1 MRSHLSIHPFHP
13 HERAAADGTQPQ
25 QAAAAA
31 AMSRPTPAADA
42 EEAPPAPATP
52 APTSDPS
59 WSRAA
64 RYVRTTM
71 LSSSAS
77 RREPAAPSSATAK
90 AADLTKANTFATPRD
105 PSPGAASAAAAAA
118 NAKEMQAKTSALA
131 AAREAAAAAI
141 HHEGWMVRYGRRKIG
156 RSFFHTRYFVL
167 ESKLLAYYKKK
178 PKDSMVP
185 LKSLLI
191 DGNCRVEDR
200 GLKTHHGQMIYVL
213 CVYNKK
219 EKEHQITMGA
229 YDIEDALAWKKK
241 IEQIIDQQ
249 DSMADKNR
257 KAFASMDF
265 DTELGGQ
272 FAFSDHDSAAEEE
285 EERPILTRRTT
296 IGNGPPESI
305 RDWTN
310 EPDIGS
316 NQNEP
321 SQFSSKKNW
330 RLLRCQNGLRIFE
343 ELLEVDYLARS
354 CSRAMRAVGVVEATC
369 EAIFGLVMSMD
380 VTRYEWDCSFRY
392 GSLVEEVDGH
402 TAIIYHKLQLHW
414 CPMLVW
420 PRDLCYVRYWR
431 RNDDGS
437 YVVLFRSVDH
447 PNCGRQRG
455 YVRAFIESGGFKIT
469 PLKCRN
475 GRPRTQVQHLMQIDL
490 KGWLLN
496 YSASF
501 QYHTLLQ
508 IQNCVAGLREYFSQT
523 DECHIAPRIPVME
536 KMFDPSADQKN
547 PQPRAIDKIKPLD
560 KDQKDGRNMS
570 IIEEESDEDD
580 DYQVPE
586 ANIEDDS
593 NKSDN
598 DAKPE
603 EPLEKIDLSCFS
615 GVLHRDP
622 DEKTRNCWT
631 VPDSTLFKVRSK
643 NFPTD
648 KSKIPAASYLM
659 ELAAIDWFKD
669 TKRMDNVGRQ
679 KGCVA
684 QLAAEKGMHTFVANI
699 QIPGSTHYSIVM
711 YFVTNTMKKG
721 SLLQRFFDGD
731 DEFRNSRLKLI
742 PAVPKG
748 SWIVRQSVGSTP
760 CLLGKA
766 VDCSYIRAPGYL
778 EVDVDIGSSAVAN
791 GVLGLVFGVVTTL
804 VVDMAFLIQANT
816 YEELPEQ
823 VIGAA
828 RLAHVEPAAA
838 IVPDLDN
845 TNSDSKDSNNDD
857 NSNNNNSSSN
867 NNNATSSEDDSSKKT
882 N

>member
-1 MRSHLSIHPFHP
+1 EL
-13 HERAAADGTQPQ
+13 
-25 QAAAAA
+25 
-31 AMSRPTPAADA
+31 
-42 EEAPPAPATP
+42 
-52 APTSDPS
+52 
-59 WSRAA
+59 
-64 RYVRTTM
+64 
-71 LSSSAS
+71 
-77 RREPAAPSSATAK
+77 
-90 AADLTKANTFATPRD
+90 
-105 PSPGAASAAAAAA
+105 
-118 NAKEMQAKTSALA
+118 
-131 AAREAAAAAI
+131 
-141 HHEGWMVRYGRRKIG
+141 
-156 RSFFHTRYFVL
+156 
-167 ESKLLAYYKKK
+167 
-178 PKDSMVP
+178 VP

-200 GLKTHHGQMIYVL
+200 GLKTHHGQMVYVL

-229 YDIEDALAWKKK
+229 YDIEDALAWKKN
-241 IEQIIDQQ
+241 IELIIDQQ
-249 DSMADKNR
+249 ENMTSKNR

-272 FAFSDHDSAAEEE
+272 FIFSDHDSAAEDE
-285 EERPILTRRTT
+285 EERPMLIRRTT

-305 RDWTN
+305 HDWTK
-310 EPDIGS
+310 EHDIGPP
-316 NQNEP
+316 NQIDP
-321 SQFSSKKNW
+321 IQVSSKKNW

-343 ELLEVDYLARS
+343 ELLEFDYLARS

-402 TAIIYHKLQLHW
+402 TAILYHKLQLHW

-437 YVVLFRSVDH
+437 YVVLFRSTEH
-447 PNCGRQRG
+447 PNCGRQKG
-455 YVRAFIESGGFKIT
+455 YVRAFIESGGFKIS

-490 KGWLLN
+490 RGWLLN
-496 YSASF
+496 YSPSF
-501 QYHTLLQ
+501 QYHSLLQ

-523 DECHIAPRIPVME
+523 DETHITPRIPVME
-536 KMFDPSADQKN
+536 NMVDTSAV
-547 PQPRAIDKIKPLD
+547 
-560 KDQKDGRNMS
+560 QKDDKKSTEEVDSKTKTPDRGQADSKNMG
-570 IIEEESDEDD
+570 IIDEETDEDE

-586 ANIEDDS
+586 ANIEEDP
-593 NKSDN
+593 NK
-598 DAKPE
+598 DAKRAD
-603 EPLEKIDLSCFS
+603 EPPEKIDLSCFS
-615 GVLHRDP
+615 GILRCDA
-622 DEKTRNCWT
+622 DEKSRNCWT
-631 VPDSTLFKVRSK
+631 VPDSKLFKVRSK
-643 NFPTD
+643 NFPHD

-669 TKRMDNVGRQ
+669 SKRMDNVGRQ

-684 QLAAEKGMHTFVANI
+684 QVAAEKGMHTFVANI
-699 QIPGSTHYSIVM
+699 QIPGSTHYSLVM
-711 YFVTNTMKKG
+711 YFVTKSLKKG

-742 PAVPKG
+742 PSVPKG

-766 VDCSYIRAPGYL
+766 VDCSYVRGAGYL

-838 IVPDLDN
+838 IVPQDLTPPPPALAD
-845 TNSDSKDSNNDD
+845 DD
-857 NSNNNNSSSN
+857 NAAAS
-867 NNNATSSEDDSSKKT
+867 SSEDDHLSKKT

>member
-1 MRSHLSIHPFHP
+1 
-13 HERAAADGTQPQ
+13 
-25 QAAAAA
+25 
-31 AMSRPTPAADA
+31 
-42 EEAPPAPATP
+42 
-52 APTSDPS
+52 
-59 WSRAA
+59 
-64 RYVRTTM
+64 M
-71 LSSSAS
+71 LGSSAS
-77 RREPAAPSSATAK
+77 K
-90 AADLTKANTFATPRD
+90 
-105 PSPGAASAAAAAA
+105 
-118 NAKEMQAKTSALA
+118 
-131 AAREAAAAAI
+131 REAARSGELPKQQAISLRDAATKVIEAPKQGMAAVVREATAAAVR
-141 HHEGWMVRYGRRKIG
+141 HEGWMVRYGRRKIG

-167 ESKLLAYYKKK
+167 DSKLLAYYKKK
-178 PKDSMVP
+178 PKDNMVP

-191 DGNCRVEDR
+191 DSNCRVEDR

-213 CVYNKK
+213 CIYNKK

-229 YDIEDALAWKKK
+229 YDIEDAMAWKKK
-241 IEQIIDQQ
+241 IELIIDQQ
-249 DSMADKNR
+249 QDSMTAKNR

-265 DTELGGQ
+265 DMDLGGQ
-272 FAFSDHDSAAEEE
+272 FSFSDHDSAGEDD
-285 EERPILTRRTT
+285 EERPTLTRRTT
-296 IGNGPPESI
+296 IGNGPPDSI
-305 RDWTN
+305 HDWTK
-310 EPDIGS
+310 EPDIGAS
-316 NQNEP
+316 NQNDP
-321 SQFSSKKNW
+321 NQFHSNFSKKNW

-354 CSRAMRAVGVVEATC
+354 CSRAMRAVGVVDATC

-380 VTRYEWDCSFRY
+380 VTRYEWDCSFRH
-392 GSLVEEVDGH
+392 GSLVEEIDGH
-402 TAIIYHKLQLHW
+402 TAILYHRLQLHW
-414 CPMLVW
+414 CQMLVW
-420 PRDLCYVRYWR
+420 PRDLCYARYWR

-437 YVVLFRSVDH
+437 YVVLFRSIEH

-455 YVRAFIESGGFKIT
+455 FVRAFIESGGFKIS

-490 KGWLLN
+490 KGWFLN
-496 YSASF
+496 YSLSF
-501 QYHTLLQ
+501 QYHSLLQ
-508 IQNCVAGLREYFSQT
+508 ILNCVAGLREYFSQT
-523 DECHIAPRIPVME
+523 DEIHITPRIPVME
-536 KMFDPSADQKN
+536 TMVDADSGPKGHKLQDADPKT
-547 PQPRAIDKIKPLD
+547 KPVG
-560 KDQKDGRNMS
+560 QGQAGNRNMGM
-570 IIEEESDEDD
+570 IDEESDEDD

-586 ANIEDDS
+586 ADLEEDP

-598 DAKPE
+598 DAKRTD

-615 GVLHRDP
+615 GILHRDVE
-622 DEKTRNCWT
+622 EKSRNCWT
-631 VPDSTLFKVRSK
+631 VPDSKIFKVRSK
-643 NFPTD
+643 NFPQD

-669 TKRMDNVGRQ
+669 TKRMDNVARQ

-684 QLAAEKGMHTFVANI
+684 QVAAEKGMHTFVVNI
-699 QIPGSTHYSIVM
+699 QIPGSTQYSLVM
-711 YFVTNTMKKG
+711 YFVTNSLKKG

-742 PAVPKG
+742 PSVPKG

-766 VDCSYIRAPGYL
+766 VDCSYVRGSGYL

-828 RLAHVEPAAA
+828 RLAHVEPATAVA
-838 IVPDLDN
+838 PDLS
-845 TNSDSKDSNNDD
+845 TTSAENDD
-857 NSNNNNSSSN
+857 SSN
-867 NNNATSSEDDSSKKT
+867 NNNAASSEDDLSKKT

>member
-1 MRSHLSIHPFHP
+1 
-13 HERAAADGTQPQ
+13 
-25 QAAAAA
+25 
-31 AMSRPTPAADA
+31 
-42 EEAPPAPATP
+42 
-52 APTSDPS
+52 
-59 WSRAA
+59 
-64 RYVRTTM
+64 M

-77 RREPAAPSSATAK
+77 RRDAAATA
-90 AADLTKANTFATPRD
+90 T
-105 PSPGAASAAAAAA
+105 AAAAAA
-118 NAKEMQAKTSALA
+118 AASSTTSSTTAKTADQPLPTKTFAQRAGDALA
-131 AAREAAAAAI
+131 AAASRSGELTKNATMAVSRSGELTKNATMAAVREAAAASTTKADALAAVREAAANAVQ
-141 HHEGWMVRYGRRKIG
+141 HEGWMVRYGRRKIG

-178 PKDSMVP
+178 PKDSV
-185 LKSLLI
+185 
-191 DGNCRVEDR
+191 
-200 GLKTHHGQMIYVL
+200 MIYVL

-249 DSMADKNR
+249 QDTMTAKNR

-265 DTELGGQ
+265 DAELGGQ
-272 FAFSDHDSAAEEE
+272 FSFSDHDSAAEDE
-285 EERPILTRRTT
+285 EERPTLTRRTT

-305 RDWTN
+305 HDWTN
-310 EPDIGS
+310 EPDI
-316 NQNEP
+316 
-321 SQFSSKKNW
+321 
-330 RLLRCQNGLRIFE
+330 GLRIFE

-402 TAIIYHKLQLHW
+402 TAILYHKLQLHW
-414 CPMLVW
+414 CPMFVW

-437 YVVLFRSVDH
+437 Y
-447 PNCGRQRG
+447 
-455 YVRAFIESGGFKIT
+455 
-469 PLKCRN
+469 
-475 GRPRTQVQHLMQIDL
+475 
-490 KGWLLN
+490 
-496 YSASF
+496 
-501 QYHTLLQ
+501 
-508 IQNCVAGLREYFSQT
+508 GLREYFSQT
-523 DECHIAPRIPVME
+523 DECHITPRIPVME
-536 KMFDPSADQKN
+536 NMVDPSMPKDQRR
-547 PQPRAIDKIKPLD
+547 QEIEAKIKAAHGG
-560 KDQKDGRNMS
+560 QKDNKSMS
-570 IIEEESDEDD
+570 IIDEESDEDE

-586 ANIEDDS
+586 ANIE
-593 NKSDN
+593 
-598 DAKPE
+598 
-603 EPLEKIDLSCFS
+603 
-615 GVLHRDP
+615 
-622 DEKTRNCWT
+622 
-631 VPDSTLFKVRSK
+631 
-643 NFPTD
+643 
-648 KSKIPAASYLM
+648 IPAPSYLM

-684 QLAAEKGMHTFVANI
+684 QVAAEKGMHTFVANI

-711 YFVTNTMKKG
+711 YFVTSTLKKG

-766 VDCSYIRAPGYL
+766 VDCSYVRASGYL

-816 YEELPEQ
+816 YDELPEQ

-845 TNSDSKDSNNDD
+845 NNDSKDSGNDD
-857 NSNNNNSSSN
+857 NNNN
-867 NNNATSSEDDSSKKT
+867 TSSEDDSSKKT

>member
-1 MRSHLSIHPFHP
+1 M
-13 HERAAADGTQPQ
+13 
-25 QAAAAA
+25 
-31 AMSRPTPAADA
+31 
-42 EEAPPAPATP
+42 
-52 APTSDPS
+52 
-59 WSRAA
+59 
-64 RYVRTTM
+64 M

-77 RREPAAPSSATAK
+77 RREAGGG
-90 AADLTKANTFATPRD
+90 
-105 PSPGAASAAAAAA
+105 GAASSTKSGELSLSKVASVAIRESSGSGSGGISKSSELLPRAGTMAAAAAV
-118 NAKEMQAKTSALA
+118 
-131 AAREAAAAAI
+131 

-167 ESKLLAYYKKK
+167 DSRLLAYYKKK
-178 PKDSMVP
+178 PKDNMVP

-200 GLKTHHGQMIYVL
+200 GLKTHHGQMVYVL

-229 YDIEDALAWKKK
+229 YDIEDALAWKKN
-241 IEQIIDQQ
+241 IELIIDQQ
-249 DSMADKNR
+249 QENMTSKNR

-272 FAFSDHDSAAEEE
+272 FIFSDHDSAAEDE
-285 EERPILTRRTT
+285 EERPMLIRRTT

-305 RDWTN
+305 HDWTK
-310 EPDIGS
+310 EHDIGPP
-316 NQNEP
+316 NQIDP
-321 SQFSSKKNW
+321 IQVSSKKNW

-343 ELLEVDYLARS
+343 ELLEFDYLARS

-402 TAIIYHKLQLHW
+402 TAILYHKLQLHW

-437 YVVLFRSVDH
+437 YVVLFRSTEH
-447 PNCGRQRG
+447 PNCGRQKG
-455 YVRAFIESGGFKIT
+455 YVRAFIESGGFKIS

-490 KGWLLN
+490 RGWLLN
-496 YSASF
+496 YSPSF
-501 QYHTLLQ
+501 QYHSLLQ

-523 DECHIAPRIPVME
+523 DETHITPRIPVME
-536 KMFDPSADQKN
+536 NMVDTSAV
-547 PQPRAIDKIKPLD
+547 
-560 KDQKDGRNMS
+560 QKDDKKSTEEVDSKTKTPDRGQADSKNMG
-570 IIEEESDEDD
+570 IIDEETDEDE

-586 ANIEDDS
+586 ANIEEDP
-593 NKSDN
+593 NK
-598 DAKPE
+598 DAKRAD
-603 EPLEKIDLSCFS
+603 EPPEKIDLSCFS
-615 GVLHRDP
+615 GILRCDA
-622 DEKTRNCWT
+622 DEKSRNCWT
-631 VPDSTLFKVRSK
+631 VPDSKLFKVRSK
-643 NFPTD
+643 NFPHD

-669 TKRMDNVGRQ
+669 SKRMDNVGRQ

-684 QLAAEKGMHTFVANI
+684 QVAAEKGMHTFVANI
-699 QIPGSTHYSIVM
+699 QIPGSTHYSLVM
-711 YFVTNTMKKG
+711 YFVTKSLKKG

-742 PAVPKG
+742 PSVPKG

-766 VDCSYIRAPGYL
+766 VDCSYVRGAGYL

-838 IVPDLDN
+838 IVPQDLTPPPPALAD
-845 TNSDSKDSNNDD
+845 DD
-857 NSNNNNSSSN
+857 NAAAS
-867 NNNATSSEDDSSKKT
+867 SSEDDHLSKKT

>member
-1 MRSHLSIHPFHP
+1 
-13 HERAAADGTQPQ
+13 
-25 QAAAAA
+25 
-31 AMSRPTPAADA
+31 
-42 EEAPPAPATP
+42 
-52 APTSDPS
+52 
-59 WSRAA
+59 
-64 RYVRTTM
+64 M

-77 RREPAAPSSATAK
+77 RRDASAT
-90 AADLTKANTFATPRD
+90 
-105 PSPGAASAAAAAA
+105 AAAAAA
-118 NAKEMQAKTSALA
+118 AAAASSSTPSASSAAKTFDQPLPTKSFAQRAGDALA
-131 AAREAAAAAI
+131 AAASRSGELTKNATMVVSRSGELTKNATMAAVREAAAANVTKTDALAAVREAAANAV

-167 ESKLLAYYKKK
+167 ETKLLAYYKKK

-249 DSMADKNR
+249 DSMTAKNR

-265 DTELGGQ
+265 DADLGGQ
-272 FAFSDHDSAAEEE
+272 FSFSDHDSAAEEE
-285 EERPILTRRTT
+285 EERPTLTRRTT
-296 IGNGPPESI
+296 IGNGPPESVH
-305 RDWTN
+305 DWTN

-316 NQNEP
+316 SNQNDP
-321 SQFSSKKNW
+321 AQSFSKKNW

-402 TAIIYHKLQLHW
+402 TAILYHKLQLHW

-437 YVVLFRSVDH
+437 YVVLFRSIEH

-455 YVRAFIESGGFKIT
+455 FVRAFIESGGFKIS

-490 KGWLLN
+490 KGWILN
-496 YSASF
+496 YSPSF
-501 QYHTLLQ
+501 QYHSLLQ

-523 DECHIAPRIPVME
+523 DECHITPRIPVME
-536 KMFDPSADQKN
+536 NMVDPSLPKN
-547 PQPRAIDKIKPLD
+547 QRRQEIEAKIKAASTGQAD
-560 KDQKDGRNMS
+560 NKSMS
-570 IIEEESDEDD
+570 IIDEESDEDD

-586 ANIEDDS
+586 ANIEEDP
-593 NKSDN
+593 NKTDN
-598 DAKPE
+598 DCKLTE
-603 EPLEKIDLSCFS
+603 EPPEKIDLSCFS
-615 GVLHRDP
+615 GILHRDP

-648 KSKIPAASYLM
+648 KSKIPAPSYLM

-684 QLAAEKGMHTFVANI
+684 QVAAEKGMHTFVANI
-699 QIPGSTHYSIVM
+699 QIPGSTHYSLVM
-711 YFVTNTMKKG
+711 YFVTSTLKKG

-742 PAVPKG
+742 PSVPKG

-766 VDCSYIRAPGYL
+766 VDCSYVRGSGYL

-845 TNSDSKDSNNDD
+845 ISESKESSNDD
-857 NSNNNNSSSN
+857 NKD
-867 NNNATSSEDDSSKKT
+867 NNASSEDDSSKKT